1 MNKQEN
7 QKDKQP
13 PSLTPR
19 AVFGLRSDVKE
30 NIQFFA
36 SDKCAY
42 LAGNYV
48 VITTIKDKV
57 QNFFPANPKNGE
69 ITGFSVDEHRDYIM
83 LGIAQKGEKPE
94 ITLQF
99 INKNDF
105 TVEENKTKK
114 LVTSDE
120 MELGDYFISLSL
132 NLSKGYIIALVGPKS
147 QSVIV
152 YQHEY
157 RSCITKFHSSWKLL
171 NASIYKQISINP
183 LNPYYFCIFGDGGY
197 ALCRFNDAEKR
208 NPDRVEVNSTTQN
221 YQEFNIYILNFVSCT
236 WLSKTRI
243 ALLNS
248 SCDVFIIDYGRK
260 FEAPLKKVIKGVN
273 IFESQ
278 SKGKAIFSKNSNLYV
293 TRDDGVIIKLEE
305 KQQSD
310 KVINYERVQNAT
322 KFVQNLPRMEVHH
335 LAINNFS
342 NSTSGIFISTETSQ
356 LYYIE
361 LLNDNSLSDGNNFK
375 HFLCSFHSEE
385 ITCLDVSKLKQ
396 LVVTCSKD
404 KTIRIWNYLNL
415 QLEVVQEFEE
425 DATHV
430 SFHPNG
436 LHLAVGFRESLKLMN
451 ILEKSIVV
459 YKDFNI
465 SGIRDV
471 NRYFYM
477 IFLLFLIFIR

>member
-30 NIQFFA
+30 NIQFFTPE
-36 SDKCAY
+36 KCAY

-57 QNFFPANPKNGE
+57 QNFFPANPDNGE
-69 ITGFSVDEHRDYIM
+69 ISGFSVDEYRDYIM
-83 LGIAQKGEKPE
+83 LAIAQKGDKPR

-105 TVEENKTKK
+105 QVEENKTKK
-114 LVTSDE
+114 LVTSEE
-120 MELGDYFISLSL
+120 MEAGDHFLSLSL
-132 NLSKGYIIALVGPKS
+132 NLHKGYIIALIGPKS
-147 QSVIV
+147 HSIIV

-157 RSCITKFHSSWKLL
+157 KSSITKFHSNWKLT
-171 NASIYKQISINP
+171 NATLYKQISINIFSP
-183 LNPYYFCIFGDGGY
+183 HFFCIYGDGGF

-208 NPDRVEVNSTTQN
+208 NPDRIEVNSTTQN
-221 YQEFNIYILNFVSCT
+221 YQEFNSYILNFVSCC

-243 ALLNS
+243 ALLNHN
-248 SCDVFIIDYGRK
+248 CDVFILDYGRK
-260 FEAPLKKVIKGVN
+260 FEAPLKKIIKGVN
-273 IFESQ
+273 IFDSQ
-278 SKGKAIFSKNSNLYV
+278 SKGKSIFSKNSNLYV

-310 KVINYERVQNAT
+310 KVINYERVQNAN

-335 LAINNFS
+335 LSINHFS

-375 HFLCSFHSEE
+375 YFLCSFHSEE
-385 ITCLDVSKLKQ
+385 IACLDVSKIKQ
-396 LVVTCSKD
+396 LV
-404 KTIRIWNYLNL
+404 N
-415 QLEVVQEFEE
+415 
-425 DATHV
+425 
-430 SFHPNG
+430 
-436 LHLAVGFRESLKLMN
+436 
-451 ILEKSIVV
+451 
-459 YKDFNI
+459 
-465 SGIRDV
+465 
-471 NRYFYM
+471 
-477 IFLLFLIFIR
+477 

>member
-1 MNKQEN
+1 MNKQDN
-7 QKDKQP
+7 IKDKQP

-36 SDKCAY
+36 PDKCAY

-48 VITTIKDKV
+48 VITTIKEKV
-57 QNFFPANPKNGE
+57 QNFFPANAENGE
-69 ITGFSVDEHRDYIM
+69 ITGFAVDEYRDYIM
-83 LGIAQKGEKPE
+83 LGIAQKGDKPR

-105 TVEENKTKK
+105 QVEENKTKK

-120 MELGDYFISLSL
+120 IENGDYFLSLAL
-132 NLSKGYIIALVGPKS
+132 NLSKGYIIALVGPKA
-147 QSVIV
+147 QSIIV

-157 RSCITKFHSSWKLL
+157 RSCITKFHSNWKLL
-171 NASIYKQISINP
+171 NATIYKQISINP
-183 LNPYYFCIFGDGGY
+183 LNPYYFSVFGDGGF

-221 YQEFNIYILNFVSCT
+221 YQEFNIYILNFVSCC

-293 TRDDGVIIKLEE
+293 ARDDGIIIKLEE

-335 LAINNFS
+335 LSINHFS
-342 NSTSGIFISTETSQ
+342 NSSSGIFISTETSQ

-361 LLNDNSLSDGNNFK
+361 LINDNSLSDGNNFK

-385 ITCLDVSKLKQ
+385 ITCLDVSKIKQ

-415 QLEVVQEFEE
+415 QLEVIQEFDE

-436 LHLAVGFRESLKLMN
+436 LHLAVGFRDSLKLMN
-451 ILEKSIVV
+451 ILEKSIIV
-459 YKDFNI
+459 YKEFPI
-465 SGIRDV
+465 SGIKDV
-471 NRYFYM
+471 
-477 IFLLFLIFIR
+477 ILFVQN